1 MAEITRNLVGLAHV
15 RKSLGSTAANVT
27 EKTLQ
32 VSACV
37 REFPD
42 GQKNCT
48 CEVAGWDGRIR
59 NLWVQFGMWFWRDLD
74 MHKGFCDSGLEG
86 RHIQCRGRKAPERAD
101 HNDQSPGWGD
111 TPQSAMICVAA
122 SGA

>member
-86 RHIQCRGRKAPERAD
+86 RSRRAGTGVVRPNGVD
-101 HNDQSPGWGD
+101 L
-111 TPQSAMICVAA
+111 V
-122 SGA
+122 SGMALATGNCS